1 MMTARSRSDFRC
13 ESGSDVFRLVTS
25 LLVLSSVPADLND
38 GKQYDFYAGTSMAAP
53 QVAGLVALVREVA
66 PGLSAKKAQNV
77 IERTARFSSGKSSP
91 TIGAGVV
98 YAPDAV
104 AEAER
109 FSK

>member
-1 MMTARSRSDFRC
+1 
-13 ESGSDVFRLVTS
+13 
-25 LLVLSSVPADLND
+25 
-38 GKQYDFYAGTSMAAP
+38 MAAP

-77 IERTARFSSGKSSP
+77 IERTARFSNGKSSP

-109 FSK
+109 SSK